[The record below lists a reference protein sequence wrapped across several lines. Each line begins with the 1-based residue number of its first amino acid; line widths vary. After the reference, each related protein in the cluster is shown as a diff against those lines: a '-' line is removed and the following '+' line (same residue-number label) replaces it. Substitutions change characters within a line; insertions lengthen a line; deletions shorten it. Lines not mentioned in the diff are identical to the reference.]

1 MKIEHVAFQVED
13 PAAMADWYVAQFG
26 FTVKRAV
33 DAPFP
38 VRFLADSSGQV
49 MLELY
54 NNPKLPVPA
63 YGSMDPLLLHVAF
76 VCEDVS
82 GTINRLVESGAG
94 LVGGPDTTSAGDVLA
109 MLRDPWG
116 LAIQLCQRAEPML

>member
-1 MKIEHVAFQVED
+1 MKIEHVAFQVEA
-13 PAAMADWYVAQFG
+13 PAAMADWYAAQLG
-26 FTVKRAV
+26 FTVKRAG
-33 DAPFP
+33 DSPFP

-54 NNPKLPVPA
+54 NNPKLSTPD

-76 VCEDVS
+76 VCEDVN
-82 GTINRLVESGAG
+82 GTINRLVESGAK
-94 LVGGPDTTSAGDVLA
+94 LVGGPDTTLAGDVLA

-116 LAIQLCQRAEPML
+116 LAIQLCQRSEPML